1 MVVIIEPELALRRVL
16 VLDRGKVVRSWS
28 GSLQGPASLGPP
40 LVSRTTGAAEVNP
53 QESGSAF
60 CDRAR
65 VSDSSRRPRPQ
76 PRRTNTLRIFS
87 ANGG

>member
-40 LVSRTTGAAEVNP
+40 LVSRTTGAAEVIRRNP
-53 QESGSAF
+53 AV
-60 CDRAR
+60 CDRAS

-76 PRRTNTLRIFS
+76 PRRTNTLRTFS

>member
-40 LVSRTTGAAEVNP
+40 LVSRTTGAAEVIRRNP
-53 QESGSAF
+53 AVLSAT
-60 CDRAR
+60 A
-65 VSDSSRRPRPQ
+65 P
-76 PRRTNTLRIFS
+76 
-87 ANGG
+87 G